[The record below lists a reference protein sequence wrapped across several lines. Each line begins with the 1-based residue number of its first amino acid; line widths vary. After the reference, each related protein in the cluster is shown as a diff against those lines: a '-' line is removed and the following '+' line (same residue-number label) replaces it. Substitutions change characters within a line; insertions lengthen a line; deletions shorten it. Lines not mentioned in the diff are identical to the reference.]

1 MTTDSVT
8 NQVVSGKDN
17 NGKAITTTVIVG
29 QQVNLMAV
37 VPQGL
42 VMTSVQWTI
51 PGETVAGYTQSQ
63 AAATAEY
70 LTDADL
76 AANPLTFYW
85 IAAGSETV
93 TCDYKVS
100 GVVRQMT
107 AVFTVLAPTARFT
120 ATITTER
127 SPVDVGP
134 DLKHDLSMS
143 LHLGTAKEGIDWSG
157 TVTTVAGEAGQIATT
172 QTICTDRLREDNA
185 GNWTSFCS
193 ASDYICDDYPEE
205 PHDGGYVNDESWAS
219 IGASSTAKAEAA
231 DSPFEAMET
240 GYKFYN
246 VDDDFENYLMY
257 RPSGTNSIWVT
268 LSVIEWHWD
277 GSATYANNRWS
288 LDPGSHPN
296 KPGQGIKGSAS
307 TSLPEWDSYFG
318 ILKYR

>member
-1 MTTDSVT
+1 M
-8 NQVVSGKDN
+8 Q
-17 NGKAITTTVIVG
+17 
-29 QQVNLMAV
+29 
-37 VPQGL
+37 PRR
-42 VMTSVQWTI
+42 
-51 PGETVAGYTQSQ
+51 P
-63 AAATAEY
+63 
-70 LTDADL
+70 
-76 AANPLTFYW
+76 F
-85 IAAGSETV
+85 
-93 TCDYKVS
+93 
-100 GVVRQMT
+100 
-107 AVFTVLAPTARFT
+107 APTGFGKTTR
-120 ATITTER
+120 ATGRILFGLR
-127 SPVDVGP
+127 
-134 DLKHDLSMS
+134 
-143 LHLGTAKEGIDWSG
+143 LHLR
-157 TVTTVAGEAGQIATT
+157 
-172 QTICTDRLREDNA
+172 RL
-185 GNWTSFCS
+185 
-193 ASDYICDDYPEE
+193 PEE